1 MPRLPQIQPA
11 EATGAAAEALAQV
24 RKTLGSVP
32 NLAKV
37 MANSP
42 ALVKGWLAPSGALSE
57 GVIPA
62 PVRERLAI
70 ATAQYNNCEYCL
82 SAHTYIGAHVA
93 KVDTEELERARDA
106 ESSEPHSAAL
116 LGLSGAIAG
125 GRGSIDERQLKAAR
139 AASVTDTDMA
149 EVVGNLTA
157 VSTARTAFPPWLQTT
172 GSRVPNAYGGRPIEG
187 YRRGALPRTFLARAA
202 NLTQG
207 REAQGPSSPDDASI
221 VTFPAL
227 AERTMDTN
235 VRDLAAPTC
244 SCFRSVLAEIGR

>member
-1 MPRLPQIQPA
+1 MSRLPQIQPA

-32 NLAKV
+32 NMVKA

-42 ALVKGWLAPSGALSE
+42 ALVKGWLALSSALSE

-106 ESSEPHSAAL
+106 ESSDPHTAAL
-116 LGLSGAIAG
+116 LALSVAVARD
-125 GRGSIDERQLKAAR
+125 RGSIDERQLKVAR
-139 AASVTDTDMA
+139 AAGVTDAEIA
-149 EVVGNLTA
+149 EVVGNLALNILTNYFNLVA
-157 VSTARTAFPPWLQTT
+157 DTDNEWPVVTPPTH
-172 GSRVPNAYGGRPIEG
+172 N
-187 YRRGALPRTFLARAA
+187 
-202 NLTQG
+202 
-207 REAQGPSSPDDASI
+207 
-221 VTFPAL
+221 
-227 AERTMDTN
+227 
-235 VRDLAAPTC
+235 
-244 SCFRSVLAEIGR
+244 